1 MILQSIKKI
10 RNFLQIKS
18 GVLEKPFL
26 EVVRVILISYCIET
40 FQNNIRQQ
48 KKFLNKLEKHGGK
61 VFLAHL
67 YLYSLDNHIEYLEH
81 LVKEKI
87 IDGVEVYYSG
97 FNLEQIEKLKT
108 FCNTHN
114 LLMSGGTDCHG
125 TRKPI
130 KLGIGLG
137 NLNISEDVVKDW
149 IWEMN

>member
-1 MILQSIKKI
+1 MMSGIIEKL
-10 RNFLQIKS
+10 FL
-18 GVLEKPFL
+18 GV
-26 EVVRVILISYCIET
+26 VHAILILYYIEV
-40 FQNNIRQQ
+40 FQNNIHQQQ
-48 KKFLNKLEKHGGK
+48 KLLRKLEKRGGK
-61 VFLAHL
+61 VFIAHL
-67 YLYSLDNHIEYLEH
+67 YLYSLDNHIKYLEH

-97 FNLEQIEKLKT
+97 FNFKQIKKLEK
-108 FCNTHN
+108 FCDTQH

-149 IWEMN
+149 I

>member
-1 MILQSIKKI
+1 M
-10 RNFLQIKS
+10 
-18 GVLEKPFL
+18 
-26 EVVRVILISYCIET
+26 
-40 FQNNIRQQ
+40 
-48 KKFLNKLEKHGGK
+48 
-61 VFLAHL
+61 

-97 FNLEQIEKLKT
+97 F
-108 FCNTHN
+108 NTHN

>member
-10 RNFLQIKS
+10 KNFLQMMS

-26 EVVRVILISYCIET
+26 EVVRVIRILYYIET
-40 FQNNIRQQ
+40 FQNNIHQQ

-61 VFLAHL
+61 VFISHL

-97 FNLEQIEKLKT
+97 FNFKQMETLKK
-108 FCNTHN
+108 FCNIHH

-130 KLGIGLG
+130 KLGVGLG
-137 NLNISEDVVKDW
+137 NLNISEDIIKDW
-149 IWEMN
+149 I

>member
-1 MILQSIKKI
+1 MIHH
-10 RNFLQIKS
+10 
-18 GVLEKPFL
+18 
-26 EVVRVILISYCIET
+26 ILIHRLFLFHFFYIILK
-40 FQNNIRQQ
+40 FLKILLYIHQQ

>member
-1 MILQSIKKI
+1 M
-10 RNFLQIKS
+10 
-18 GVLEKPFL
+18 
-26 EVVRVILISYCIET
+26 
-40 FQNNIRQQ
+40 
-48 KKFLNKLEKHGGK
+48 
-61 VFLAHL
+61 

-97 FNLEQIEKLKT
+97 FNLEQIEKLKN

-149 IWEMN
+149 I